1 MPNPEIGRILVTGG
15 TGFIGRYVVGRL
27 IAEGIRPVVTTFKKT
42 QQENSQIDVEV
53 LDLTDASQV
62 NNLINNYNP
71 QIVLHLA
78 GVTPG
83 HSDPTGRIYHDVNF
97 TGTVNLL
104 NALKG
109 TSASRVILLG
119 SASEYGNQA
128 IPFTEAMPL
137 RPVSDYAVS
146 KVEANRYAV
155 EMNLASG
162 LPVTILRVFT
172 AYGFDQPDKMF
183 LSQLLNHALL
193 NRNFKMSDGEQ
204 KRDFVHVDDVSSA
217 ILVAMTAENVIGRV
231 INLAGGRGI
240 ALKDIA
246 RHVWKICKADPELLE
261 IGALEKARDDCFNTE
276 ADISL
281 AAEILNWH
289 PGAPILS
296 ESGASPKLIET
307 IRLMRNALAS
317 AAK

>member
-1 MPNPEIGRILVTGG
+1 M
-15 TGFIGRYVVGRL
+15 
-27 IAEGIRPVVTTFKKT
+27 
-42 QQENSQIDVEV
+42 
-53 LDLTDASQV
+53 
-62 NNLINNYNP
+62 
-71 QIVLHLA
+71 
-78 GVTPG
+78 
-83 HSDPTGRIYHDVNF
+83 
-97 TGTVNLL
+97 
-104 NALKG
+104 
-109 TSASRVILLG
+109 LG

-217 ILVAMTAENVIGRV
+217 ILVAMTAENVVGRV
-231 INLAGGRGI
+231 INIAGGRGI

-261 IGALEKARDDCFNTE
+261 IGAREKTRDDCFNTE
-276 ADISL
+276 ADI
-281 AAEILNWH
+281 
-289 PGAPILS
+289 
-296 ESGASPKLIET
+296 
-307 IRLMRNALAS
+307 
-317 AAK
+317 